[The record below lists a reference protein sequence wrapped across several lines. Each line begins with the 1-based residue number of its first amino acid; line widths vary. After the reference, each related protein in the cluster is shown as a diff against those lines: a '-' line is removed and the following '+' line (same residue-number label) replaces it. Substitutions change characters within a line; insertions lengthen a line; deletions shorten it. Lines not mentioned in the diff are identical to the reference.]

1 VVVGF
6 LAAILLTVIVFGV
19 LTMAKLADVN
29 DAITTQT
36 AAIVALAARIPT
48 PGAATEADLDTVKA
62 GIDANTASINQLVPP
77 VTTTP

>member
-6 LAAILLTVIVFGV
+6 LAAILIAVLTLGV
-19 LTMAKLADVN
+19 LTMAKLADVT
-29 DAITTQT
+29 DSITTQT

>member
-6 LAAILLTVIVFGV
+6 LAAILLTVLTLGV

-29 DAITTQT
+29 DSLTTQT
-36 AAIVALAARIPT
+36 AAIVALAARIPA

-62 GIDANTASINQLVPP
+62 GIDANTTSINQLALP

>member
-6 LAAILLTVIVFGV
+6 LAAILLTVLILGG
-19 LTMAKLADVN
+19 LTMAKLSDVN
-29 DAITTQT
+29 DSITTQT
-36 AAIVALAARIPT
+36 AAIVALAARIPA